1 VPTEQK
7 LSASGGWTLALQIL
21 GASAAI
27 ATFVV
32 FIGGV
37 MMWLRFDA
45 IDLPADRAVALLP
58 RSDLL
63 ATGAHSLA
71 APILIGLVV
80 VLLISLIEPL
90 DDDKPTIQLYVVI
103 GLLFVIASIVVFL
116 KVKGLDLIPYAVVMY
131 LALATGVV
139 VVIGT
144 AHRTKGFRPLA
155 WTLFAAFG
163 LLAGL
168 LAVVTTAGS
177 PKLEPVAIVFKAD
190 TPTGTPLVGRV
201 QGMSGFLVGET
212 SDKLYLAPLPGS
224 GDLAD
229 PFADADLDRIVEIP
243 RESVIRL
250 AIRAPAG
257 VHPDE
262 AGREQ
267 AQALFQDLRLQVVAA
282 KPAKAVPVTTD
293 HPVETF
299 APLVNLHSHE
309 AAWPMNVSTFL
320 AHAALIWVHPGS
332 CPDYVAAL
340 DQHIADPASATQ
352 AYGKVD
358 PAKLGAGGYVHY
370 ASDPSCR
377 DLTSRPF
384 TTAEHTRPSDADGR
398 PAGLPLDQ
406 GFSLDLANSA
416 RGGEHRVSQEG
427 PQDVLTG
434 VHAYYERHPDSTGG
448 ARAQRITYWFFYGL
462 SVPPG
467 LSGATAEFDHEAD
480 WERISVLI
488 KPGPGANQWI
498 PISARYHFHDQSRD
512 VPWTAVRTVA
522 DGPGPLTH
530 PLVYSARGSHAS
542 YPRAGSYAAKLRVG
556 STGIVTVG
564 DDAIA
569 CPRCPVWRTWQLL
582 TDAQQE
588 PWYGYGGAWGAV
600 GTRSGTIGPLG
611 PSAFKTKGQDQVA
624 EKTVETVRESP

>member
-1 VPTEQK
+1 MV
-7 LSASGGWTLALQIL
+7 LQIL
-21 GASAAI
+21 GASAAL

-80 VLLISLIEPL
+80 VLVVFLIEPL
-90 DDDKPTIQLYVVI
+90 NDEDKPTIQLYVAI
-103 GLLFVIASIVVFL
+103 GLLFMVASIVAFL
-116 KVKGLDLIPYAVVMY
+116 NVKGLDVFPYGILMY
-131 LALATGVV
+131 LALAAGAGVV
-139 VVIGT
+139 LWT
-144 AHRTKGFRPLA
+144 AHRTRGFRPLG
-155 WTLFAAFG
+155 WTLFASFA
-163 LLAGL
+163 LLGGL

-177 PKLEPVAIVFKAD
+177 PKLEPVAIAFKSTTA
-190 TPTGTPLVGRV
+190 TGSLRASRI
-201 QGMSGFLVGET
+201 QGISGFLVAET

-243 RESVIRL
+243 RDSILRL
-250 AIRAPAG
+250 AVRSPAG

-267 AQALFQDLRLQVVAA
+267 AQSLFQDLRVQLATG
-282 KPAKAVPVTTD
+282 KPAKALPVMTD
-293 HPVETF
+293 DPVETF

-309 AAWPMNVSTFL
+309 SAWPMNVSTFL
-320 AHAALIWVHPGS
+320 AHAALIWAHPGA

-340 DQHIADPASATQ
+340 NQHIANPAGATQ

-370 ASDPSCR
+370 ASDASCR

-384 TTAEHTRPSDADGR
+384 TTAEHTRPSDVESR
-398 PAGLPLDQ
+398 PAGLPVDQ
-406 GFSLDLANSA
+406 GFYLDLANSA
-416 RGGEHRVSQEG
+416 RAGEHHVSQEG

-434 VHAYYERHPDSTGG
+434 VHAYYESHPDSTGG
-448 ARAQRITYWFFYGL
+448 AGAERITYWLFYGL

-467 LSGATAEFDHEAD
+467 LSGATSEFDHEAD

-488 KPGPGANQWI
+488 KRGPAANEWT

-522 DGPGPLTH
+522 DGQGPLTH

-542 YPRAGSYAAKLRVG
+542 YPRAGSYAAQLRVG
-556 STGIVTVG
+556 STGIVTVA
-564 DDAIA
+564 DQAIA

-582 TDAQQE
+582 TDAQKE

-600 GTRSGTIGPLG
+600 GTRPGTIGPLG
-611 PSAFKTKGQDQVA
+611 PSAYKTKGQDQVV
-624 EKTVETVRESP
+624 EKTLETVRDSP